1 MLRLQ
6 SQGKLYVVG
15 IGPGSKELL
24 TLKAY
29 EALKNADV
37 VIGHRRYIELIK
49 DLVKGEII
57 ESAMRKELDRVKK
70 AIELAKDKKVCLV
83 SGGDPCIY
91 GIASLVEEFIAT
103 NSIEIDYEII
113 PGITALNAANSL
125 LGCAVS
131 GDHAVISLSDQLVD
145 WGKIEHRLR
154 VMLRSDVP
162 IAIYNPS
169 SLKRADNLKKA
180 LEIVFSERGDTKIAI
195 IKNAYREGE
204 EVKIKNLS
212 ELNTEEVDMS
222 TILIISSSETV
233 ATDKRMLTPRG
244 YSMKYEVGAKTKKA
258 IEIAEQSAEI
268 LRNFIPGDTLKEE
281 IVRRAVMATGD
292 LSYKDLIVFKGDPD
306 EAVKALRE
314 GAKIIVDVEMVKAGL
329 RAEAISAVS
338 FAKGSKRTRT
348 AEGILNLAK
357 EIEGAIVG
365 IGNAPSSAMA
375 LCEIAE
381 EHKPAF
387 VVATPVG
394 FVGASESKEMIRKL
408 DLPSI
413 TTVGT
418 KGGSGVC
425 TAILNCLIEHARSD

>member
-29 EALKNADV
+29 EAIKNADV

-113 PGITALNAANSL
+113 PGITALNAANSI

-145 WGKIEHRLR
+145 WGKIEHKLR

-180 LEIVFSERGDTKIAI
+180 LEIIFSERGNVKVAI
-195 IKNAYREGE
+195 VRNAYREGE

-212 ELNTEEVDMS
+212 ELNAEEVDMS

-292 LSYKDLIVFKGDPD
+292 LSYRDLIVFKGDPA

-338 FAKGSKRTRT
+338 FAKGSERTRT

>member
-1 MLRLQ
+1 MQ

-180 LEIVFSERGDTKIAI
+180 LEIVFSERGDT
-195 IKNAYREGE
+195 
-204 EVKIKNLS
+204 
-212 ELNTEEVDMS
+212 
-222 TILIISSSETV
+222 
-233 ATDKRMLTPRG
+233 
-244 YSMKYEVGAKTKKA
+244 
-258 IEIAEQSAEI
+258 
-268 LRNFIPGDTLKEE
+268 
-281 IVRRAVMATGD
+281 
-292 LSYKDLIVFKGDPD
+292 
-306 EAVKALRE
+306 
-314 GAKIIVDVEMVKAGL
+314 
-329 RAEAISAVS
+329 
-338 FAKGSKRTRT
+338 
-348 AEGILNLAK
+348 
-357 EIEGAIVG
+357 
-365 IGNAPSSAMA
+365 
-375 LCEIAE
+375 
-381 EHKPAF
+381 
-387 VVATPVG
+387 
-394 FVGASESKEMIRKL
+394 
-408 DLPSI
+408 
-413 TTVGT
+413 
-418 KGGSGVC
+418 
-425 TAILNCLIEHARSD
+425 